1 MEFEASRA
9 KAVDK
14 LNYFVENNLS
24 EYSKLRNFDFG
35 PDDRS
40 NISCLSPY
48 ITHGVINELEVIDKS
63 LKKFSFAKNEKFIQ
77 EVLWRVYW
85 KGWLEL
91 RPNVWSDYLVELNNL
106 RNEFKSNQN
115 YLNAIEGKTNIECF
129 NQWVKEL
136 KENNYLHNHTRMWFA
151 SIWIFTLEL
160 PWQLGAEFFM
170 QHLYDG
176 DAASNTLG
184 WRWVAGVQTQGKHYL
199 ASEWNIRKFTNNR
212 FQNIQ
217 LNENAP
223 PIFSDK
229 TYSIGKKDF
238 LNFEILEDKILFL
251 GNSNEIAES
260 IACLKGKGPTDTME
274 LVYAQANAL
283 GFDIGD
289 VIANGSALNE
299 FRLMLIRQGVDE
311 SVAQQLINEPWSVLQ
326 RSPQQYSIQVE
337 KSGYLAD
344 LDALVIGQV
353 LCEAGAGRSVQES
366 DIDHGIGIEIHRSIG
381 ERVESGDAI
390 MTLDGPFGIDI
401 HLIQRLKQAITIS
414 DYQVKLGTRILET
427 VTISDCPTT

>member
-1 MEFEASRA
+1 MKFEASRA

-14 LNYFVENNLS
+14 LNDFVENNLS

-106 RNEFKSNQN
+106 RNEFKKNQN

-199 ASEWNIRKFTNNR
+199 ASEWNIKKFTNNR

-217 LNENAP
+217 LNENAS

-238 LNFEILEDKILFL
+238 LNFEILEDKILLIFENNMTFEFSDFKEHKFKKIL
-251 GNSNEIAES
+251 LISNEANRNIKLSEKVLKFKANLLKDQKTRLIEKS
-260 IACLKGKGPTDTME
+260 INCETININDLKNITEK
-274 LVYAQANAL
+274 VYALYPTVSENLNFIQNNQL
-283 GFDIGD
+283 QNIKFLYRKLDQFSWQYCNKGFFNFKNYIPKI
-289 VIANGSALNE
+289 IANFN
-299 FRLMLIRQGVDE
+299 
-311 SVAQQLINEPWSVLQ
+311 
-326 RSPQQYSIQVE
+326 
-337 KSGYLAD
+337 
-344 LDALVIGQV
+344 
-353 LCEAGAGRSVQES
+353 
-366 DIDHGIGIEIHRSIG
+366 
-381 ERVESGDAI
+381 
-390 MTLDGPFGIDI
+390 
-401 HLIQRLKQAITIS
+401 
-414 DYQVKLGTRILET
+414 
-427 VTISDCPTT
+427 

>member
-1 MEFEASRA
+1 MKFEASRA

-14 LNYFVENNLS
+14 LNDFVENNLS

-106 RNEFKSNQN
+106 RNEFKKNQN

-199 ASEWNIRKFTNNR
+199 ASEWNIKKFTNNR

-217 LNENAP
+217 LNENAS
-223 PIFSDK
+223 PIFSGK

-238 LNFEILEDKILFL
+238 LNSEISEDKILLIFENNMTFEFSDFKEHKFKKIL
-251 GNSNEIAES
+251 LISNEANRNIKLSEKVLKFKANLLEDQKTRLIEKS
-260 IACLKGKGPTDTME
+260 INCETININDLKNITEK
-274 LVYAQANAL
+274 VYALYPTVSENLNFIQNNQL
-283 GFDIGD
+283 QNIKFLYRKLDQFSWQYCNKGFFNFKNYIPKI
-289 VIANGSALNE
+289 IANFN
-299 FRLMLIRQGVDE
+299 
-311 SVAQQLINEPWSVLQ
+311 
-326 RSPQQYSIQVE
+326 
-337 KSGYLAD
+337 
-344 LDALVIGQV
+344 
-353 LCEAGAGRSVQES
+353 
-366 DIDHGIGIEIHRSIG
+366 
-381 ERVESGDAI
+381 
-390 MTLDGPFGIDI
+390 
-401 HLIQRLKQAITIS
+401 
-414 DYQVKLGTRILET
+414 
-427 VTISDCPTT
+427 